1 LTDVSFLGVITS
13 SGDVGDGGG
22 ILFEIR
28 RGGGEGIGGF
38 LVCMCFG
45 CVFLQDMQQFKSDK

>member
-1 LTDVSFLGVITS
+1 MSFLGVITS